1 MIMSTII
8 DNIAETFWKIIIGL
22 VGGIFK
28 LVNSAYRIFLVLSKA
43 TIFNNEDFN
52 IITKNMYEI
61 LSIVMLFALA
71 YGILVKIVDPENSKS
86 GVDGKK
92 ILQKLVMAIV
102 LLALV
107 PSIFSFMFGLQD
119 AVLESNVLNSIFT
132 GTNSNGAESIENAG
146 ISMAVN
152 SFIPFFTPNVDNDA
166 NPEDAR
172 KEIRNKSVYG
182 ITLNNESYG
191 CKEDECTLEDVDNFA
206 LNTGNFGFYQAFAL
220 NIHEGD
226 IDFQWLIALVVGG
239 FLVYAMI
246 SFCFDMAL
254 RTCKLAF
261 FEIIAPIAIFCNV
274 IPKMEDVFK
283 KWLSNTTKTFIA
295 VFTRIIVMNFGVY
308 LISIICSDRINLGLE
323 NTGNWFLNLIAKCF
337 LILGIVMFMRQAPK
351 LLSDLF
357 GFGDGD
363 MKLGIKD
370 KLKEGGFF
378 AMGNAV
384 GSLVTSRGNPLA
396 FIRGAKYGFK
406 NTDMHHVGAEGTR
419 RRAFKNALENS
430 TPGELAL
437 DRLRRMF
444 GFESSQEA
452 ADLHIENAKFTI
464 KDADGND
471 ITLDVKAIEDL
482 QKHKDKLNTNVS
494 QIADMMRKN
503 QTAKSDNGILL
514 ASQDAIKNA
523 AISDLSKSDS
533 EIVESLSIDTG
544 YTDAQKAADLDNLDE
559 LYTKPGSDMSY
570 TEYEE
575 RRAAIQ
581 NRQQM
586 LNINGNYTSLKEQL
600 DTSYR
605 NGLLSNEQYQKASV
619 ALAKKQKEMVEKYV
633 TAAAT
638 GGKYKDAN
646 QVEHDVDK
654 SKKVLS
660 SYNKFVADLTSG
672 NVAHKEDGTFLSK
685 EEGEAL
691 EAQYAKGWKLVDEVS
706 KQLGNVN
713 FELEQG
719 LMENERNKRVIEQ
732 QIQSIDGQLDQVAK
746 QKQAMKS
753 EDSYRYKSEAS
764 KYNDKYHK

>member
-28 LVNSAYRIFLVLSKA
+28 LVNSAYRIFLVLAKA

-172 KEIRNKSVYG
+172 KEIKNKSEYG

-226 IDFQWLIALVVGG
+226 IDFQWLIALIVGG
-239 FLVYAMI
+239 FLVYAMV

-254 RTCKLAF
+254 RICKLAF

-370 KLKEGGFF
+370 KLKESGFF
-378 AMGNAV
+378 AAGNAV

-406 NTDMHHVGAEGTR
+406 NADMHNIGAEDTR
-419 RRAFKNALENS
+419 RRQFKHALENS
-430 TPGELAL
+430 TPGDLMI
-437 DRLRRMF
+437 DRLRRTF
-444 GFESSQEA
+444 GFETSKEA

-464 KDADGND
+464 KDKDGND
-471 ITLDVKAIEDL
+471 ITLDVKAIENL
-482 QKHKDKLNTNVS
+482 QKNKDELNTQVS
-494 QIADMMRKN
+494 QITDMMRKN
-503 QTAKSDNGILL
+503 QTAKGDNGILI
-514 ASQDAIKNA
+514 ASQDALKNA

-533 EIVESLSIDTG
+533 KIIESEMIYSDETLKELDRIEANKGNMSNAE
-544 YTDAQKAADLDNLDE
+544 YTAAVASVKSAGASSA
-559 LYTKPGSDMSY
+559 TKIS
-570 TEYEE
+570 
-575 RRAAIQ
+575 
-581 NRQQM
+581 
-586 LNINGNYTSLKEQL
+586 GNYTSMKEQL
-600 DTSYR
+600 DSMYKQGKIT
-605 NGLLSNEQYQKASV
+605 NFQYQKGSIAI
-619 ALAKKQKEMVEKYV
+619 AEKQKEMVKKYV
-633 TAAAT
+633 DAVANGTQ
-638 GGKYKDAN
+638 YSDAN
-646 QVEHDVDK
+646 GIKHDVDK
-654 SKKVLS
+654 SKKVLA
-660 SYNKFVADLTSG
+660 SYNKFIDDLNSQSVARNVDGDLMTT
-672 NVAHKEDGTFLSK
+672 AEID
-685 EEGEAL
+685 AL
-691 EAQYAKGWKLVDEVS
+691 TAGLAKGWDLVDGVS
-706 KQLGNVN
+706 KQLGNIN
-713 FELEQG
+713 FELDQG
-719 LMENERNKRVIEQ
+719 LMGNERSKRVIEQ
-732 QIQSIDGQLDQVAK
+732 QIQEIDGQLDQIAK
-746 QKQAMKS
+746 LKQQEKNS
-753 EDSYRYKSEAS
+753 DSYKHKSEATS
-764 KYNDKYHK
+764 YNDKYHK